1 MKALVTGITGF
12 AGSHLAEH
20 LLAEGDS
27 VLGVSRRGLW
37 PPGTP
42 ADSRASI
49 PLLAWD
55 LAGRRG
61 PPDTVLQ
68 SVRSFAPDVI
78 YHLGAVS
85 VPADCENTPDRPNA
99 EADAAAVNVEG
110 TRQVLQL
117 AARIHPAPRVAHISS
132 SQVYAS
138 VASDSP
144 KVKEDYP
151 LQPANAYGRTK
162 LAAEEALRDA
172 ARELRLDTII
182 VRAFQHLGPRQGP
195 DMMLSQWCRQLAR
208 SGTEPITVYNC
219 STFLDVTDVRDV
231 VRAYRLLACHGESG
245 GVYNV
250 GSGTRGQTGDILR
263 MLARAAAQERQ
274 IIEQQPGIRH
284 NPIADIARLVERTSW
299 RPEIPIE
306 RTLADTLA
314 WWQCSPHAPHED
326 SSCGA

>member
-20 LLAEGDS
+20 LLGEGDS
-27 VLGVSRRGLW
+27 VLGVSRRGAW

-42 ADSRASI
+42 SCLAASI
-49 PLLAWD
+49 PLIAWD
-55 LAGRRG
+55 LADRRG
-61 PPDTVLQ
+61 PQGTVLQ

-85 VPADCENTPDRPNA
+85 VPADCENSPDRPNA
-99 EADAAAVNVEG
+99 ESDAAAINVEG

-117 AARIHPAPRVAHISS
+117 AARLHPAPRVVHVSS

-138 VASDSP
+138 VAADSP

-162 LAAEEALRDA
+162 LAAEEALREA
-172 ARELRLDTII
+172 AGELRLDTII
-182 VRAFQHLGPRQGP
+182 VRAFQHLGPRQGR
-195 DMMLSQWCRQLAR
+195 DMMLSQWCRQLMHAG
-208 SGTEPITVYNC
+208 SEPITVYNC

-231 VRAYRLLACHGESG
+231 VRAYRLLARHGESG

-250 GSGTRGQTGDILR
+250 GSGTRRQTGDILR
-263 MLARAAAQERQ
+263 MLARAEVQERQ

-284 NPIADIARLVERTSW
+284 NPIADIARLVEQTSW
-299 RPEIPIE
+299 RSEIPIE
-306 RTLADTLA
+306 RTLRDTLA
-314 WWQCSPHAPHED
+314 WWRTRDEEA
-326 SSCGA
+326 